1 MEPSNDMELML
12 RVRDGQDAGA
22 FEELMRRY
30 QRPLVGFLMR
40 LTGNLDVAQD
50 LAEETFVRVW
60 QSAPRYR
67 PSAKF
72 TTWLFTIASRLA
84 TDHSRRARVRRSV
97 PLDVPA
103 ADDGRAPAET
113 LADADPSADQQL
125 SGAQDAALVRAA
137 VQELPLEQRT
147 ALALCEFE
155 NLSYAE
161 AAQAMGCTVK
171 SVELRIYRAKQTL
184 REKLRRLL

>member
-1 MEPSNDMELML
+1 ML
-12 RVRDGQDAGA
+12 RVRDGQDGGA

-30 QRPLVGFLMR
+30 QRPLVGFLIR
-40 LTGNLDVAQD
+40 LTNNLDTAQD

-84 TDHSRRARVRRSV
+84 IDHARRAQVRHSV
-97 PLDVPA
+97 SLDAPIAA
-103 ADDGRAPAET
+103 ADRSLAET
-113 LADADPSADQQL
+113 LADAGPAADQQV
-125 SGAQDAALVRAA
+125 ARNQTAALVRAA

-147 ALALCEFE
+147 ALVLCEFE
-155 NLSYAE
+155 DFSYAD
-161 AAQAMGCTVK
+161 AAQAMGCSVK

-184 REKLRRLL
+184 REKLLAVH

>member
-1 MEPSNDMELML
+1 MEPSDDMELML

-40 LTGNLDVAQD
+40 LTGNLDAAQD

-84 TDHSRRARVRRSV
+84 TDHARRAQVRRSV
-97 PLDVPA
+97 SLDAPA
-103 ADDGRAPAET
+103 ADDGRALAET
-113 LADADPSADQQL
+113 LADADPAADQQL
-125 SGAQDAALVRAA
+125 AGAQDAALVRAA
-137 VQELPLEQRT
+137 VQELPLVQRT

>member
-1 MEPSNDMELML
+1 MEPSNDLELML

-40 LTGNLDVAQD
+40 LTGNLDAAQD

-84 TDHSRRARVRRSV
+84 TDHARRAQVRRSV
-97 PLDVPA
+97 PLDAPIADDERTLADSLADSSPA
-103 ADDGRAPAET
+103 ADQRVAREQT
-113 LADADPSADQQL
+113 
-125 SGAQDAALVRAA
+125 AALVRAA
-137 VQELPLEQRT
+137 MLELPLEQRT

-155 NLSYAE
+155 DLSYAD
-161 AAQAMGCTVK
+161 AAQVMGCSVK
-171 SVELRIYRAKQTL
+171 SVELRIYRAKQKL
-184 REKLRRLL
+184 REKLRCLL

>member
-1 MEPSNDMELML
+1 ML

-40 LTGNLDVAQD
+40 LTGNLDAAQD

-84 TDHSRRARVRRSV
+84 TDHARRAQVRRAV
-97 PLDVPA
+97 PLDAPA

-113 LADADPSADQQL
+113 LASADPAADQQVAD
-125 SGAQDAALVRAA
+125 GQTAALVRAA
-137 VQELPLEQRT
+137 MRELPLEQRA

-155 NLSYAE
+155 NLSYSD
-161 AAQAMGCTVK
+161 AAQAMGCSVK

>member
-1 MEPSNDMELML
+1 MEPDDIELML
-12 RVRDGQDAGA
+12 RVRDGQDAAA

-30 QRPLVGFLMR
+30 QRPLAGFLAR
-40 LTGNLDVAQD
+40 LTGSVDAAQD

-84 TDHSRRARVRRSV
+84 TDHARRAQVRRAVSF
-97 PLDVPA
+97 DAPA
-103 ADDGRAPAET
+103 AGDERALADT
-113 LADADPSADQQL
+113 LADTGSPADQQV
-125 SGAQDAALVRAA
+125 AREQTAALVRTAM
-137 VQELPLEQRT
+137 QELPLEQRT

-155 NLSYAE
+155 NLSYAD
-161 AAQAMGCTVK
+161 AAQAMGCSVK

-184 REKLRRLL
+184 REILGRLL

>member
-84 TDHSRRARVRRSV
+84 TDHSRRARVRRS
-97 PLDVPA
+97 
-103 ADDGRAPAET
+103 
-113 LADADPSADQQL
+113 
-125 SGAQDAALVRAA
+125 
-137 VQELPLEQRT
+137 
-147 ALALCEFE
+147 
-155 NLSYAE
+155 
-161 AAQAMGCTVK
+161 TVI
-171 SVELRIYRAKQTL
+171 LTRPN
-184 REKLRRLL
+184 

>member
-1 MEPSNDMELML
+1 MELML

>member
-1 MEPSNDMELML
+1 MEPSDDVELML

-30 QRPLVGFLMR
+30 QRPLTGFLAR
-40 LTGNLDVAQD
+40 LTGNLDSAQD

-67 PSAKF
+67 PSGKF

-84 TDHSRRARVRRSV
+84 TDHARRAHVRRAV
-97 PLDVPA
+97 PLDAPM
-103 ADDGRAPAET
+103 ADDGRTLAER
-113 LADADPSADQQL
+113 LADAGPAADQQV
-125 SGAQDAALVRAA
+125 SREQDAALVRAA
-137 VQELPLEQRT
+137 VQALPLEQRT
-147 ALALCEFE
+147 ALALCEFQDF
-155 NLSYAE
+155 SYAE
-161 AAQAMGCTVK
+161 AAEAMGCSVK
-171 SVELRIYRAKQTL
+171 SVELRIYRAKQAL

>member
-1 MEPSNDMELML
+1 MEPNDVELML

-22 FEELMRRY
+22 FGELMRRY

-84 TDHSRRARVRRSV
+84 TDHVRRAQVRRSV
-97 PLDVPA
+97 PLDAPI
-103 ADDGRAPAET
+103 ADGERTFAET
-113 LADADPSADQQL
+113 LADAGPAADQQVA
-125 SGAQDAALVRAA
+125 GEQTAALVRAA
-137 VQELPLEQRT
+137 VRELPLEQRA

-155 NLSYAE
+155 NLSYAD
-161 AAQAMGCTVK
+161 AAQVMGCTAK
-171 SVELRIYRAKQTL
+171 SVESRIYRAKQTL

>member
-1 MEPSNDMELML
+1 MEPGDDKELML
-12 RVRDGQDAGA
+12 RVRDGQEAAA

-30 QRPLVGFLMR
+30 QRPLTGFLMR
-40 LTGNLDVAQD
+40 LTANLDVAQD

-84 TDHSRRARVRRSV
+84 TDHARRAQVRRAV
-97 PLDVPA
+97 PLDAPA
-103 ADDGRAPAET
+103 ADDARSPAET
-113 LADADPSADQQL
+113 LPDAGPSADQQL
-125 SGAQDAALVRAA
+125 AGAQDAALLHAA
-137 VQELPLEQRT
+137 MQELPLEQRT

-155 NLSYAE
+155 NLTYAE
-161 AAQAMGCTVK
+161 AAQAMGCSVK

-184 REKLRRLL
+184 REKLRRIF

>member
-1 MEPSNDMELML
+1 MELML
-12 RVRDGQDAGA
+12 RVRDGQDASA
-22 FEELMRRY
+22 FEELMHRY

-40 LTGNLDVAQD
+40 LTGNLDAAQD

-84 TDHSRRARVRRSV
+84 TDHARRGRVRSSV
-97 PLDVPA
+97 SLDAPA
-103 ADDGRAPAET
+103 ADDGRALAET

-125 SGAQDAALVRAA
+125 AGAQDAALVRAA

-147 ALALCEFE
+147 VLALCEFE

-161 AAQAMGCTVK
+161 AAQAMGCTEK